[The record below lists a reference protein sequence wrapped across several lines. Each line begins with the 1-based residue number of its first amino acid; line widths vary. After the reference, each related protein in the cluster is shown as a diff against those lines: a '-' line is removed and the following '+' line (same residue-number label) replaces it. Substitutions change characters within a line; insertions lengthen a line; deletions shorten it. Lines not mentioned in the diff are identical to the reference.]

1 MVMLL
6 FASLIRKIV
15 YSTYLGGDSE
25 DIGYNIAVDL
35 SGNAYL
41 TGKTISQN
49 FLVVNAYQ
57 QSLKSFD
64 IYTWGSDVFVTKI
77 KFDGSEFVFSTY

>member
-1 MVMLL
+1 VKPNPMIFPLKMRFIKILAENYGSMVMLL

-41 TGKTISQN
+41 TGKTIS
-49 FLVVNAYQ
+49 
-57 QSLKSFD
+57 
-64 IYTWGSDVFVTKI
+64 
-77 KFDGSEFVFSTY
+77 